1 MPTIQNAAIV
11 YVNASNCTH
20 HTRACGTDARVCTSL
35 TCSKE
40 ILLEGKNEDRYFN
53 EQINTLIK
61 QSQSYWQY
69 VSQNNIYLSYQKS

>member
-1 MPTIQNAAIV
+1 MLTNAAIV

-20 HTRACGTDARVCTSL
+20 HTRAYGTHARVCTSL

-40 ILLEGKNEDRYFN
+40 ILLEGKNEDMYFN

-61 QSQSYWQY
+61 QSKSY
-69 VSQNNIYLSYQKS
+69 